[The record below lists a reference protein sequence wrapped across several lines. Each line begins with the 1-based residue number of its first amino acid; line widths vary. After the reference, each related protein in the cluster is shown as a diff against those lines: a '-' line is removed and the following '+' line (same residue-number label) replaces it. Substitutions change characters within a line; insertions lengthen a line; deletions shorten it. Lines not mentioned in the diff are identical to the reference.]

1 VLRKLLNAAH
11 GGFGD
16 KTMTQEQ
23 YSELLN
29 IALTELEVKI
39 RNSKDPL
46 ETAKQLKK
54 SLETK

>member
-1 VLRKLLNAAH
+1 
-11 GGFGD
+11 
-16 KTMTQEQ
+16 MTQEQ
-23 YSELLN
+23 YHELLN